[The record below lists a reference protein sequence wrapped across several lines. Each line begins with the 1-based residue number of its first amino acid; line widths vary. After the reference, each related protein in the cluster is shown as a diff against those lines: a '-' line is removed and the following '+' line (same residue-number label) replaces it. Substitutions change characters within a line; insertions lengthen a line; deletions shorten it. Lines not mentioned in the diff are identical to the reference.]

1 MNIIKPY
8 FRIYR
13 PGVFADYCTDKKNV
27 ENCAMLCRAYNL
39 LENDLRKIFE
49 YVEPCDDNLNTY
61 SHRMY
66 ELFLRASTEFESNA
80 KGILKANGY
89 SKDDKDVKIQDFW
102 KLDEA
107 TKLSEYQ
114 LEIEFWRPSKMI
126 ITPFAEWKKGHSLKW
141 YQDYN
146 SVKHNRDTKFHF
158 ATLENTLKS
167 VAAVLAILYA
177 QFDFNTLT
185 SQKAN
190 PMILSTDYGDIT
202 PLSDTMFQVIKPH
215 TWAADKKYQFD
226 WSVLKNN
233 EEPFQKY
240 PFKI

>member
-1 MNIIKPY
+1 MSINKPY

-13 PGVFADYCTDKKNV
+13 PGVFADYCTDIKNA

-49 YVEPCDDNLNTY
+49 YVEPCKHNLNTY

-89 SKDDKDVKIQDFW
+89 SKKDRDMKIRDYL
-102 KLDEA
+102 KLDLA

-114 LEIEFWRPSKMI
+114 LEIGFWRPNKMV
-126 ITPFAEWKKGHSLKW
+126 ITPFAKWKEGHSLKW

-146 SVKHNRDTKFHF
+146 AVKHNRDANFHL
-158 ATLENTLKS
+158 ATLENTLES

-185 SQKAN
+185 SHMAN
-190 PMILSTDYGDIT
+190 PVIMQTDNENIT
-202 PLSDTMFQVIKPH
+202 PQSDTMFQVIKPH
-215 TWAADKKYQFD
+215 TWTADQKYQFD
-226 WSVLKNN
+226 WVVLKSNN
-233 EEPFQKY
+233 EPFQKF
-240 PFKI
+240 PFQI